1 MIKKYIEKANFEDVH
16 NSGEGVSHII
26 ETSSG
31 EYIVVRKAEI
41 TDTVGTDAPQTDESL
56 GTNVWVM
63 KSDKNLTHAWSRSYG
78 SSKNYS
84 GNNAWVFMID
94 KNSGDMIWDEVHG
107 GSETDSFSFIFE
119 GGNGFLYL
127 RVGPFLRKR

>member
-31 EYIVVRKAEI
+31 EYIVVGKAEI
-41 TDTVGTDAPQTDESL
+41 PDTVGTDAPQTDESL
-56 GTNVWVM
+56 
-63 KSDKNLTHAWSRSYG
+63 
-78 SSKNYS
+78 

-119 GGNGFLYL
+119 YENGFLYL